1 MAHLSGSLEA
11 SHDDGQCS
19 FLVEWP
25 LSVRTL
31 LLTCCVTLDEAC
43 PLSGL
48 ASLALMIS
56 GLNRPCLGVCN
67 PDSQKERPPGLLL
80 WALEGCHR
88 RGFGQVDLD
97 GREERLNVQG

>member
-1 MAHLSGSLEA
+1 
-11 SHDDGQCS
+11 
-19 FLVEWP
+19 
-25 LSVRTL
+25 
-31 LLTCCVTLDEAC
+31 
-43 PLSGL
+43 
-48 ASLALMIS
+48 MIS